1 MRVIARGIITAE
13 VVDFAWTDHN
23 GVATKYHN
31 LDPDL
36 GVYGVFDYL
45 DAEGIKGAEVILSM
59 RGGGTY
65 FYRVEAA
72 DSVE

>member
-1 MRVIARGIITAE
+1 MRVIARGVITAE

-23 GVATKYHN
+23 EVATKYHN

-36 GVYGVFDYL
+36 GVYAVFDHL
-45 DAEGIKGAEVILSM
+45 DAEGIEGADVVLSIGEPGM
-59 RGGGTY
+59 Y
-65 FYRVEAA
+65 HYRVEIA